1 MLRYLTGIA
10 VEISGIN
17 HEFSTIP
24 GVRKDVFEILVS
36 LKEVVFKKK
45 EKKVDLE
52 FGHLK
57 IEGFAVVMA
66 DLIKLPFNLEIGNLS
81 HYIEI
86 VFNLTLLKLNLNL
99 NMEMD
104 IS

>member
-1 MLRYLTGIA
+1 
-10 VEISGIN
+10 
-17 HEFSTIP
+17 
-24 GVRKDVFEILVS
+24 
-36 LKEVVFKKK
+36 
-45 EKKVDLE
+45 
-52 FGHLK
+52 
-57 IEGFAVVMA
+57 MA